1 MTLWIATLSGA
12 GVLLGLLILVGVL
25 ATWQRRAAREARD
38 WGRQVLQA
46 QEDERRRIARELHDG
61 VVSQLVRARA
71 LAIAAHEDSDLA
83 DRLHHMATDLRAVS
97 HGLHPPSI
105 GTATIAQMLGD
116 LQEADATRDGPAIS
130 LDTQSEA
137 ELPAAEK
144 LALYRVAQE
153 AVANARKHAG
163 ARTVAL
169 TLTEDREGLRLVI
182 DDDGRGLPDPDP
194 RGHAFGL
201 RSMHER
207 MAMIG
212 GTLTITA
219 RPGGGTR
226 VIARLPRR

>member
-1 MTLWIATLSGA
+1 
-12 GVLLGLLILVGVL
+12 
-25 ATWQRRAAREARD
+25 
-38 WGRQVLQA
+38 
-46 QEDERRRIARELHDG
+46 
-61 VVSQLVRARA
+61 
-71 LAIAAHEDSDLA
+71 
-83 DRLHHMATDLRAVS
+83 
-97 HGLHPPSI
+97 
-105 GTATIAQMLGD
+105 MLGD
-116 LQEADATRDGPAIS
+116 LQEADAARDGPAIS

-137 ELPAAEK
+137 ELPVAEK

-163 ARTVAL
+163 AGTVAL

-201 RSMHER
+201 RSKHER